1 MGIDLAVILAYLLII
16 NVIGLRFSG
25 SRDIK
30 DYFLGSRSIPWL
42 AACFSIVATET
53 STLTF
58 ISIPG
63 LAYISGLGF
72 LQVALGYLAGRIVVA
87 LVLIPKYFD
96 GEFQTVYEF
105 IQQKFGIKSK
115 KIISIVFHITRLLA
129 DSVRLFATAI
139 PLSVITGWDYWL
151 SILVIGAATF
161 LYTYY
166 GGLRSVIIV
175 DSIQLILYI
184 TCAFLGMALIT
195 KQMDLSFFGML
206 NRIPTESL
214 KIFSTGFSDGLRSF
228 FGSYNVLSGLIG
240 GALLSMASHGTD
252 HLMVQRVLACKDKPS
267 AQKAMIASGAIV
279 IFQFAL
285 FLIFGLFIKELLSGM
300 PFDRSDA
307 IIPHFIVNHLPAGV
321 RGLMLAGIFA
331 AAMSTLSSSINSLSA
346 STSMDILEIEKR
358 GYSGKKQINISR
370 IITLVWALALM
381 GISLALQD
389 TKNPLVEVGLSI
401 ASVTY
406 GGMLGIFFLG
416 RFVKSIRDKAAITG
430 MLTSIAVN
438 IYLAFWT
445 DIFWVWY
452 VGIGLSVSL
461 ITSFAMDRV
470 ISKSST

>member
-25 SRDIK
+25 SRNVK

-87 LVLIPKYFD
+87 VVLIPKYFD
-96 GEFQTVYEF
+96 GQFETVYEF
-105 IQQKFGIKSK
+105 IQSRFGVRSK
-115 KIISIVFHITRLLA
+115 KIISVVFHITRLLA

-175 DSIQLILYI
+175 DSIQLVLYI
-184 TCAFLGMALIT
+184 ACAFLGMAIIT
-195 KQMDLSFFGML
+195 KQMDLSFIGLM
-206 NRIPTESL
+206 NRIPAQSL
-214 KIFSTGFSDGLRSF
+214 QIFSSGLKDGLRSL

-252 HLMVQRVLACKDKPS
+252 HLLVQRVLACKNKRS

-279 IFQFAL
+279 IFQFSL
-285 FLIFGLFIKELLSGM
+285 FLLFGLFIKELLAGM
-300 PFDRSDA
+300 PFERSDA
-307 IIPHFIVNHLPAGV
+307 IIPYFIVNHLPDQFLV
-321 RGLMLAGIFA
+321 I
-331 AAMSTLSSSINSLSA
+331 I
-346 STSMDILEIEKR
+346 
-358 GYSGKKQINISR
+358 GKQ
-370 IITLVWALALM
+370 V
-381 GISLALQD
+381 
-389 TKNPLVEVGLSI
+389 
-401 ASVTY
+401 
-406 GGMLGIFFLG
+406 
-416 RFVKSIRDKAAITG
+416 
-430 MLTSIAVN
+430 VN
-438 IYLAFWT
+438 E
-445 DIFWVWY
+445 
-452 VGIGLSVSL
+452 
-461 ITSFAMDRV
+461 
-470 ISKSST
+470 